1 MFNRYFLNK
10 RLNLLMSIFTVM
22 RLVVSCM
29 DRRLN
34 SYIKKKYQDAIVL
47 RNAGANVNSLL
58 MSLEKFNNKV
68 DEVILLPHT
77 DCGAMKVVYS
87 SLKEGKKITSLVEEK
102 LVSQFSSKKFSS
114 LSELERLNMEIQE
127 ENLKRIFGDKVRAE
141 LVDVNKIEIPPS
153 NDPYMVYV
161 TVPSQ
166 LVRLS
171 SNIYHISAED
181 KEIWDS
187 LDIAVYAM
195 NITKII
201 SQNDKLA
208 EKIRNMYPSVT
219 VSTASF

>member
-1 MFNRYFLNK
+1 
-10 RLNLLMSIFTVM
+10 M

>member
-1 MFNRYFLNK
+1 
-10 RLNLLMSIFTVM
+10 MSVYSGM
-22 RLVVSCM
+22 KLVVSCM

-34 SYIKKKYQDAIVL
+34 SYLKKKYPDAIVI

-58 MSLEKFNNKV
+58 ITFEKYKDRV
-68 DEVILLPHT
+68 DDVILLPHT

-114 LSELERLNMEIQE
+114 LSELERLNMEIQK
-127 ENLKRIFGDKVRAE
+127 ENLKRIFGDKVRTE
-141 LVDVNKIEIPPS
+141 LIDVNKIEIPPS
-153 NDPYMVYV
+153 NEPYMAYV
-161 TVPSQ
+161 SKPSQ
-166 LVRLS
+166 LAELS

-195 NITKII
+195 KINKII
-201 SQNDKLA
+201 TPDEKTV
-208 EKIRNMYPSVT
+208 EKIKAAYPSVI
-219 VSTASF
+219 VSTTSF